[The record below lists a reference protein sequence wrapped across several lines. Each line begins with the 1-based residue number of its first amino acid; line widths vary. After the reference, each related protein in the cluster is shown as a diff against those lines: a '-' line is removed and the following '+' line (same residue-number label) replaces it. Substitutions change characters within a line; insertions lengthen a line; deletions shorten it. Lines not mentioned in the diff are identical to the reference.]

1 MHRLSQVARKLNVGS
16 TTILDFLKGRG
27 HEVDSSPNSKI
38 TNEQFE
44 LLSKEYASSVIDKEE
59 ASSLTIGSKHSD
71 DLIIKEPSS
80 SIETSL
86 KEEDL
91 VLITDN
97 IVKPNNEEVL
107 KREDE
112 LIPKPKLEG
121 TKVVGKIDLEAK
133 KSEAKIF
140 EKTQKVEESQP
151 EEKSQEVKETLNV
164 DSEVSAVESS
174 TESKVPNE
182 TAKPQEVDQV
192 SNDISDDIVVS
203 DDPVTPD
210 DDFGKRTDI
219 ATSEADTQAEGTLS
233 KEETIKAKANALK
246 GLKVLGKIEL
256 PAEKKKPIA
265 SSDEHKD
272 RKKRPRKRIQSNTS
286 SSHRPPTEK
295 K

>member
-80 SIETSL
+80 PKETSL

-97 IVKPNNEEVL
+97 IGKPNNEEVQ

-112 LIPKPKLEG
+112 FIPKSKLEG
-121 TKVVGKIDLEAK
+121 TKIVGKIDLEAK
-133 KSEAKIF
+133 KSEAKNL
-140 EKTQKVEESQP
+140 EKKQKIEDLIR
-151 EEKSQEVKETLNV
+151 K
-164 DSEVSAVESS
+164 EVSS
-174 TESKVPNE
+174 
-182 TAKPQEVDQV
+182 
-192 SNDISDDIVVS
+192 
-203 DDPVTPD
+203 
-210 DDFGKRTDI
+210 G
-219 ATSEADTQAEGTLS
+219 
-233 KEETIKAKANALK
+233 
-246 GLKVLGKIEL
+246 
-256 PAEKKKPIA
+256 
-265 SSDEHKD
+265 
-272 RKKRPRKRIQSNTS
+272 
-286 SSHRPPTEK
+286 
-295 K
+295 